1 MKRQYDGYTVVPF
14 APVRRMI
21 VDILEMGHRKHTI
34 HGLAEADVT
43 GAREYIREYE
53 ATTGNDLSF
62 TAFIVA
68 CLGKAVERNK
78 YMHAYRSG
86 RNHLVLF
93 DEVDVNTQIEI
104 EIEGRK
110 VPIPHTIKAAN
121 MRTVRDIHQEIRRV
135 QAEGEKSE
143 SAPTSEGEKLF
154 MSLPS
159 FIRRPWM
166 RMMFRD
172 PHRAKEVA
180 GTVLLTAVGM
190 FGEGGGWGIPLMQHT
205 LGVTL
210 GGIAEKPVVVDGQIR
225 IRELLS
231 ITVSFDHDIIDGA
244 PAARFTQRLKDLIE
258 RGYGLDDENL
268 GAEGV
273 RA

>member
-1 MKRQYDGYTVVPF
+1 MKKQYDGYAVVPF

-21 VDILEMGHRKHTI
+21 VDVLEMGHRKHMI
-34 HGLAEADVT
+34 HGLVEVDVT
-43 GAREYIREYE
+43 RARRYIRDYE
-53 ATTGNDLSF
+53 ATTAKDLSF

-86 RNHLVLF
+86 RNQLVLF

-110 VPIPHTIKAAN
+110 VPIPHTIRAAN
-121 MRTVRDIHQEIRRV
+121 MRNVLDIHQEIRRV

-143 SAPTSEGEKLF
+143 SAPTSGGEKLF

-159 FIRRPWM
+159 FIRRLFM
-166 RMMFRD
+166 RMLFRD
-172 PHRAKEVA
+172 PHRAKENA

-190 FGEGGGWGIPLMQHT
+190 FGEGGGWGIPLIMHT

-210 GGIAEKPVVVDGQIR
+210 GGIAEKPVVIDGQIEV
-225 IRELLS
+225 RERLS

-244 PAARFTQRLKDLIE
+244 PAARFTERFKDLIE
-258 RGYGLDDENL
+258 IGYGLVDQDLRVQET
-268 GAEGV
+268 GA
-273 RA
+273 